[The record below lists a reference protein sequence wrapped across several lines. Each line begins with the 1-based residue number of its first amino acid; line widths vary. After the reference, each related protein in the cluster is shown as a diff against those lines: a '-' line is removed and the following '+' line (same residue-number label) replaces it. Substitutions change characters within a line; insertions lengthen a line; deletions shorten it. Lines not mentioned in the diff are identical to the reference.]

1 MIVTQDTR
9 GIMRGLAG
17 YKQWCPLY
25 LADETKKTS
34 RFWLIGVHDYNFIG
48 VVPEKDEYEP
58 SVYQRPPIKTLKIK
72 FPYVI
77 TESEEMKKQGEVMRQ
92 SIVLDQERYRNQ
104 AWMSYKITREKSDN
118 LFRYSEGILDK
129 TGLLKAELAIE
140 KEIVEMF
147 QDCVING
154 EHERAL
160 ILASTLK
167 KVKSLSICQ
176 HLAGTHN
183 AAALLER
190 ITEMLDV
197 KFGFF
202 EKNQL

>member
-17 YKQWCPLY
+17 YKQWWPLY
-25 LADETKKTS
+25 LADESKKTS
-34 RFWLIGVHDYNFIG
+34 RFWLIGIHDYNFIG

-72 FPYVI
+72 FPYMI
-77 TESEEMKKQGEVMRQ
+77 TESEEMKKQGEVIRKQ
-92 SIVLDQERYRNQ
+92 VVLEQERYRNQ
-104 AWMSYKITREKSDN
+104 AWMSYKITRERNDN
-118 LFRYSEGILDK
+118 LFGYSEGILDK
-129 TGLLKAELAIE
+129 TGLLKSELAIE

-147 QDCVING
+147 QDCVIG
-154 EHERAL
+154 QEHERAL

-176 HLAGTHN
+176 HLCSTHN
-183 AAALLER
+183 AVALLER
-190 ITEMLDV
+190 ITEMLEVRLLSD
-197 KFGFF
+197 K
-202 EKNQL
+202 